1 MGGTIQKTCRFD
13 SPDIQSLARRCSQD
27 IVKPFASGSWNS
39 EMKAVEDCLL
49 ILRVLERASYRA
61 NCYLDLAGSCRSL
74 LLLLLLLLIPSPRE
88 KIAV

>member
-1 MGGTIQKTCRFD
+1 MLMQHGRYRTDNYTVYRRFD

-61 NCYLDLAGSCRSL
+61 NCYLGL
-74 LLLLLLLLIPSPRE
+74 LPECCWRLGLMVRI
-88 KIAV
+88 VD